1 MYIFASK
8 NRAKLT
14 KKMQKILL
22 AAILLFTIY
31 SCENDNDSPKN
42 KEEKIILK
50 TNVIDAEYS
59 KKTDQLVFISSNPS
73 QVNIFNSNTETF
85 QKISLAYA
93 PTCISISQDGNT
105 AVVGHDGHITHVNL
119 KNPSIIQTYNISCSA
134 LDIVLGKNRWAY
146 VFPEKDQWT
155 YIKSVNMNLEY
166 NYEMPISIYNQLHAG
181 AKGRLHPSGNYIYM
195 QSSLSSAKIQRLTIK
210 NGNIDDRYES
220 NFEEEDYTVPSIW
233 FSEDGNRLFTRE
245 RSVLKTS
252 ELNSLDAVYNGRIP
266 SENNYKIDWLDHSSS
281 KGKLYAIFSN
291 GDRWNPIKLNNIYVF
306 NDSDLSYVKKFDL
319 EKYSNQAE
327 RNNVETYDA
336 APYFVFSN
344 STDNRLFVI
353 TKAVNSDLA
362 KEWAIQKIDI
372 N

>member
-1 MYIFASK
+1 MK
-8 NRAKLT
+8 
-14 KKMQKILL
+14 KILL
-22 AAILLFTIY
+22 LAVLLFAVT
-31 SCENDNDSPKN
+31 SCESNDDSQKI
-42 KEEKIILK
+42 KEDKIILK

-59 KKTDQLVFISSNPS
+59 KKTDQLVYISSNPA
-73 QVNIFNSNTETF
+73 QVNIFDSKTESF

-119 KNPSIIQTYNISCSA
+119 KNPSIIQTYDISCSA
-134 LDIVLGKNRWAY
+134 LDIVLGNNRWAY

-166 NYEMPISIYNQLHAG
+166 NYEMPISIYNQVYAG
-181 AKGRLHPSGNYIYM
+181 TKGRIHPSGKYIYA
-195 QSSLSSAKIQRLTIK
+195 QSPTSRAQIQRLTIK

-220 NFEEEDYTVPSIW
+220 NFEEEDYTIPSIW

-252 ELNSLDAVYNGRIP
+252 EINDLDALYNGRIT

-281 KGKLYAIFSN
+281 KGKLYVIFSN

-306 NDSDLSYVKKFDL
+306 NDSDLSYLNKFDL
-319 EKYSNQAE
+319 EKYFNQTKK
-327 RNNVETYDA
+327 NNVETYDA
-336 APYFVFSN
+336 VPYFVFSN
-344 STDNRLFVI
+344 STGNRLFVV
-353 TKAVNSDLA
+353 TKALDSDLVN
-362 KEWAIQKIDI
+362 EWAIQKINI

>member
-1 MYIFASK
+1 
-8 NRAKLT
+8 
-14 KKMQKILL
+14 MQKILL

-195 QSSLSSAKIQRLTIK
+195 QSPLSRGQVQRLTIK
-210 NGNIDDRYES
+210 NGDIDDRYES
-220 NFEEEDYTVPSIW
+220 NFEEENYTIPSIW
-233 FSEDGNRLFTRE
+233 FSENGDRLFTRE

-252 ELNSLDAVYNGRIP
+252 ELNSLDGAYNGRIP
-266 SENNYKIDWLDHSSS
+266 SENNYKIDWLDHSSL
-281 KGKLYAIFSN
+281 KGKLYVIFSS
-291 GDRWNPIKLNNIYVF
+291 GDQWNLIKSNSIYVF
-306 NDSDLSYVKKFDL
+306 NDADLSYVNKLEL
-319 EKYSNQAE
+319 EKYSNQTG
-327 RNNVETYDA
+327 RNNVETFDA
-336 APYFVFSN
+336 MPYFAFSN
-344 STDNRLFVI
+344 STGKNLFVI
-353 TKAVNSDLA
+353 TKALDSDLVN
-362 KEWAIQKIDI
+362 EWAIQKINI